1 VGIVDEDVAAV
12 RQGIDF
18 VALVSQYA
26 QLKRV
31 GRRWMGLCPFH
42 AEKSPSFSVN
52 AEDGLWYC
60 FGCQA
65 SGDAI
70 TFVRQIE
77 HLDFVASV
85 EWLAARSG
93 VTLRYT
99 DVGESESRQARKR
112 LHEAMGRAV
121 EWYHDRL
128 LTGPDGGA
136 ARAYLRS
143 RGFDGETV
151 RRYQL
156 GWAPDAWTTLVTA
169 LRLPEQVAVDTG
181 LGFRNRNG
189 QTTDAFRGRLLFPIY
204 DAEGRPVAFGGRVLP
219 GTDGPK
225 YKNSPETA
233 LYAKSR
239 VLYGLNW
246 HKGEIVRG
254 ADNGEAIVCEG
265 YTDVI
270 GFARAGAPRAV
281 ATCGT
286 ALTEEHVKLLSR
298 FAKRIVLAFDADAA
312 GQGAA
317 DRFHAWEQRYQLEV
331 LVADLPRGEDPG
343 SLALREP
350 ARLLESVQRLEDWR
364 GGEVGAKPYLAFRL
378 DRSLSSSDLAT
389 PEGRARAASAG
400 VAIVSE
406 HPNELVRDQYLM
418 KLADRTRTDVDRL
431 RGQLRTGAGRVAGR
445 WTDRPDPR
453 DVNGPGQPGPEVE
466 ALALLVQRRDEMAM
480 WLDDALFVDDR
491 HLAVWW
497 ALQAE
502 AELPAALELLRG
514 NDPAAADVLARVA
527 VLDPDS
533 EPGDVGARL
542 IQLAGERR
550 VRELAAAIRAGDD
563 PIAVNDEI
571 RSLKLGIEGL
581 GERAT
586 RSVAAGQLLPFLRA
600 RRGDGG

>member
-1 VGIVDEDVAAV
+1 MGIVDEDVAAV
-12 RQGIDF
+12 RQGVDF

-60 FGCQA
+60 HGCQA

-93 VTLRYT
+93 VTLHYT

-112 LHEAMGRAV
+112 LHEAMGQAV

-128 LTGPDGGA
+128 LTGPDAGA

-233 LYAKSR
+233 LYTKSR

-343 SLALREP
+343 SLAVREP
-350 ARLLESVQRLEDWR
+350 GRLLESVQRLAEWR

-389 PEGRARAASAG
+389 PEGRARAAAAG
-400 VAIVSE
+400 VAIVGE

-431 RGQLRTGAGRVAGR
+431 RGQLRTGTGRAAGR
-445 WTDRPDPR
+445 WSDRPDPR
-453 DVNGPGQPGPEVE
+453 DLTGPGGPGPEVE
-466 ALALLVQRRDEMAM
+466 ALALLIQRRDEMVG
-480 WLDDALFVDDR
+480 WLDDALFVDER
-491 HLAVWW
+491 HLSVWW

-502 AELPAALELLRG
+502 AELPAALALLRG

-533 EPGDVGARL
+533 EPDDVGARL

-571 RSLKLGIEGL
+571 RSLKLGMEGL

-600 RRGDGG
+600 RSGDGG